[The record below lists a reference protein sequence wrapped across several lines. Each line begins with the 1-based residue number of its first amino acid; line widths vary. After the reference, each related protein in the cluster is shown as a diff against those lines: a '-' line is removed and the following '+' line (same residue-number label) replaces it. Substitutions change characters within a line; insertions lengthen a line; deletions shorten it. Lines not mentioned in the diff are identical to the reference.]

1 MMDGVILLQVKSNQ
15 DFYIKKLIDR
25 KESNMSTSIK
35 VKVLNRNTL
44 ELSEDAKAGDFIE
57 LDKIESLDT
66 GFITDLISKERE
78 TYVKKQ
84 INEELKKQAHSFELE
99 KQKLLAEQENK
110 LHKENQEKIDN
121 FNKKIAELTSNNK
134 IEIEKLNH
142 EHEKREAELQTKI
155 TSLNNDRDKDL
166 EIEKNKIEKNF
177 DEKIKANEEKYN
189 EELTKLKEIKTSLEE
204 KIKNFEENKKL
215 EIEKTIIDT
224 KAKEKEELEEK
235 HKKEIEEYKKIID
248 QLRRDKSALNSKN
261 IGEDLEV
268 WCDREINQYMQNGLS
283 NCTWYKDNKVIKNED
298 ESKGSKADFI
308 FKIYADENHKPEELL
323 TSVCLE
329 MKDENPDSVN
339 KKANKDYYSQLD
351 KNRIKKDCKYA
362 VLVSDLERDKPNDIP
377 IYKVLD
383 YQDMYVVRPEYMMTF
398 LNMLVS
404 LNTTFAKLTL
414 IKSREDEKF
423 KSLDEFSKEF
433 DALKK
438 TYLDSQLEKLEKD
451 ISALEKS
458 NETIFSASKN
468 ISDTIFKIRNSY
480 INQIQE
486 KLNKFSVKV
495 NREFNKTFKD

>member
-1 MMDGVILLQVKSNQ
+1 MSN
-15 DFYIKKLIDR
+15 
-25 KESNMSTSIK
+25 SIK

-44 ELSEDAKAGDFIE
+44 ELSEDAKKGDYIE

-66 GFITDLISKERE
+66 GFISDLISKEKDKYIKTE
-78 TYVKKQ
+78 IEKELDKQKK
-84 INEELKKQAHSFELE
+84 SFELE
-99 KQKLLAEQENK
+99 KQELLAKQELDLNRKYNEEVGKLKENLAELRSNNEIATNK
-110 LHKENQEKIDN
+110 LKSEYEGREKELKSQIDN
-121 FNKKIAELTSNNK
+121 LKNDKSKDIEL
-134 IEIEKLNH
+134 E
-142 EHEKREAELQTKI
+142 R
-155 TSLNNDRDKDL
+155 
-166 EIEKNKIEKNF
+166 NKIEKEFLNS
-177 DEKIKANEEKYN
+177 KS
-189 EELTKLKEIKTSLEE
+189 EL
-204 KIKNFEENKKL
+204 
-215 EIEKTIIDT
+215 D
-224 KAKEKEELEEK
+224 EK
-235 HKKEIEEYKKIID
+235 HKEEIDKLNKELIALQERLNNYEELKKAEIENNVTKAVEAEKERLNAEFKKADEEKQKIID
-248 QLRRDKSALNSKN
+248 QLKRDKSVLNSKN

-268 WCDREINQYMQNGLS
+268 WCDREVRQYMQNGLS

-298 ESKGSKADFI
+298 ENKGSKADFI
-308 FKIYADENHKPEELL
+308 FKIYASEKRNSEELL

-329 MKDENPDSVN
+329 MKDENPESTN
-339 KKANKDYYSQLD
+339 RKTNKDYYNQLD
-351 KNRIKKDCKYA
+351 KNRIKKNCKYA
-362 VLVSDLERDKPNDIP
+362 ILVSDLERDKPNDIP

-383 YQDMYVVRPEYMMTF
+383 YQNMYVVRPEYMMTF

-458 NETIFSASKN
+458 NETISTASKN

>member
-1 MMDGVILLQVKSNQ
+1 MSN
-15 DFYIKKLIDR
+15 
-25 KESNMSTSIK
+25 SIK

-44 ELSEDAKAGDFIE
+44 ELSEDAKKGDYIE

-66 GFITDLISKERE
+66 GFISDLISKEKDKYIKTE
-78 TYVKKQ
+78 IEKELDKQKK
-84 INEELKKQAHSFELE
+84 SFELE
-99 KQKLLAEQENK
+99 KQELLAKQELDLNRKYNEEVGKLKENLAELRSNNEIAANK
-110 LHKENQEKIDN
+110 LKSEYEGREKELKSQIDN
-121 FNKKIAELTSNNK
+121 LKNDKSKDIEL
-134 IEIEKLNH
+134 E
-142 EHEKREAELQTKI
+142 R
-155 TSLNNDRDKDL
+155 
-166 EIEKNKIEKNF
+166 NKIEKEFLNS
-177 DEKIKANEEKYN
+177 KS
-189 EELTKLKEIKTSLEE
+189 EL
-204 KIKNFEENKKL
+204 
-215 EIEKTIIDT
+215 D
-224 KAKEKEELEEK
+224 EK
-235 HKKEIEEYKKIID
+235 HKEEIDKLNKELIALQERLNNYEELKKAEIENNVTKAVEAEKERLNAEFKKADEEKQKIID
-248 QLRRDKSALNSKN
+248 QLKRDKSVLNSKN

-298 ESKGSKADFI
+298 ETKGSKADFI
-308 FKIYADENHKPEELL
+308 FKIYADESHKPEELL

-329 MKDENPDSVN
+329 MKDENPDSTN
-339 KKANKDYYSQLD
+339 KKSNKDYYSQLD

-362 VLVSDLERDKPNDIP
+362 VLVSDLERDKPNDVP
-377 IYKVLD
+377 IYKALE
-383 YQDMYVVRPEYMMTF
+383 YQNMYVVRPEYMMTF

-451 ISALEKS
+451 INSLEKS
-458 NETIFSASKN
+458 NETIFNASKN
-468 ISDTIFKIRNSY
+468 ISETIAKIRNGY

-486 KLNKFSVKV
+486 KLNKFQIKV

>member
-1 MMDGVILLQVKSNQ
+1 MSN
-15 DFYIKKLIDR
+15 
-25 KESNMSTSIK
+25 SIK

-44 ELSEDAKAGDFIE
+44 ELSEDAKKGDYIE

-66 GFITDLISKERE
+66 GFISDLISKEKDKYIKTE
-78 TYVKKQ
+78 IEKELDKQKK
-84 INEELKKQAHSFELE
+84 SFELE
-99 KQKLLAEQENK
+99 KQELLAKQELDLNRKYNEEVGKLKENLAELRSNNEIAANK
-110 LHKENQEKIDN
+110 LKSEYEGREKELKSQIDN
-121 FNKKIAELTSNNK
+121 LKNDKSKDIEL
-134 IEIEKLNH
+134 E
-142 EHEKREAELQTKI
+142 R
-155 TSLNNDRDKDL
+155 
-166 EIEKNKIEKNF
+166 NKIEKEFLNS
-177 DEKIKANEEKYN
+177 KS
-189 EELTKLKEIKTSLEE
+189 EL
-204 KIKNFEENKKL
+204 
-215 EIEKTIIDT
+215 D
-224 KAKEKEELEEK
+224 EK
-235 HKKEIEEYKKIID
+235 HKEEIDKLNKELIALQERLNNYEELKKAEIENNVTKAVEAEKERLNAEFKKADEEKQKIID
-248 QLRRDKSALNSKN
+248 QLKRDKSVLNSKN

-268 WCDREINQYMQNGLS
+268 WCDREVRQYMQNGLS

-351 KNRIKKDCKYA
+351 KNRFKKDFKYA

-383 YQDMYVVRPEYMMTF
+383 YQNMYVVRPEYMMTF

-458 NETIFSASKN
+458 NETISTASKN
-468 ISDTIFKIRNSY
+468 ISDTISKIRNGY

>member
-1 MMDGVILLQVKSNQ
+1 MSN
-15 DFYIKKLIDR
+15 
-25 KESNMSTSIK
+25 SIK

-66 GFITDLISKERE
+66 GFITDLISKEKD

-84 INEELKKQAHSFELE
+84 IEEELKKQANSFELE
-99 KQKLLAEQENK
+99 KQKLLVEQENK
-110 LHKENQEKIDN
+110 LTKENQEKIDN

-134 IEIEKLNH
+134 IEIEKLVH
-142 EHEKREAELQTKI
+142 EHEKREVELQTKI
-155 TSLNNDRDKDL
+155 TTLNNDRDKDL
-166 EIEKNKIEKNF
+166 EIEKNKIEKSFN
-177 DEKIKANEEKYN
+177 EKIKASEEKYN
-189 EELTKLKEIKTSLEE
+189 EELTKLKELKTSLEE
-204 KIKNFEENKKL
+204 KINNFEENKKL
-215 EIEKTIIDT
+215 EIEKAIIDT

-248 QLRRDKSALNSKN
+248 QLRRDKSVLNSKN

-268 WCDREINQYMQNGLS
+268 WCDREINQYMQNGLF

-298 ESKGSKADFI
+298 ETKGSKADFI

-329 MKDENPDSVN
+329 MKDENPESTN
-339 KKANKDYYSQLD
+339 KKTNKDYYAQLD
-351 KNRIKKDCKYA
+351 NNRKKKGTKYA
-362 VLVSDLERDKPNDIP
+362 LLVSDLERDKSNDLP
-377 IYKVLD
+377 IYKVIE
-383 YQDMYVVRPEYMMTF
+383 YKDMYVVRPEYMMTF

-451 ISALEKS
+451 INSLEKS
-458 NETIFSASKN
+458 NETIFNASKN
-468 ISDTIFKIRNSY
+468 ISDTIAKIRNGY

>member
-1 MMDGVILLQVKSNQ
+1 MSN
-15 DFYIKKLIDR
+15 
-25 KESNMSTSIK
+25 SIK

-44 ELSEDAKAGDFIE
+44 ELSEDAKKGDYIE

-66 GFITDLISKERE
+66 GFISDLISKEKDKYIKTE
-78 TYVKKQ
+78 IEKELDKQKK
-84 INEELKKQAHSFELE
+84 AFELE
-99 KQKLLAEQENK
+99 KQELLAKQELDLNRKYNEEVGKLKENLAELRSNNEIATNK
-110 LHKENQEKIDN
+110 LKSEYEGREKELKSQIDN
-121 FNKKIAELTSNNK
+121 LKNDKLKDIEL
-134 IEIEKLNH
+134 E
-142 EHEKREAELQTKI
+142 R
-155 TSLNNDRDKDL
+155 
-166 EIEKNKIEKNF
+166 NKIEKEFLNS
-177 DEKIKANEEKYN
+177 KS
-189 EELTKLKEIKTSLEE
+189 EL
-204 KIKNFEENKKL
+204 
-215 EIEKTIIDT
+215 D
-224 KAKEKEELEEK
+224 EK
-235 HKKEIEEYKKIID
+235 HKEEIDKLNKELIALQERLNNYEELKKAEIENNVTKAVEAEKERLNAEFKKADEEKQKIID
-248 QLRRDKSALNSKN
+248 QLKRDKSVLNSKN

-268 WCDREINQYMQNGLS
+268 WCDREVRQYMQNGLS

-298 ESKGSKADFI
+298 ENKGSKADFI
-308 FKIYADENHKPEELL
+308 FKIYASEKRNSEELL

-329 MKDENPDSVN
+329 MKDENPESTN
-339 KKANKDYYSQLD
+339 RKTNKDYYNQLD
-351 KNRIKKDCKYA
+351 KNRIKKNCKYA
-362 VLVSDLERDKPNDIP
+362 ILVSDLERDKPNDIP

-404 LNTTFAKLTL
+404 LNTTFARLTL
-414 IKSREDEKF
+414 IKSREDEEF
-423 KSLDEFSKEF
+423 KSRDEFSKEF
-433 DALKK
+433 EALKK

>member
-1 MMDGVILLQVKSNQ
+1 MSN
-15 DFYIKKLIDR
+15 
-25 KESNMSTSIK
+25 SIK

-44 ELSEDAKAGDFIE
+44 ELFEDAKAGDFIE

-66 GFITDLISKERE
+66 GFIADLISKEKDI
-78 TYVKKQ
+78 YVKKQ
-84 INEELKKQAHSFELE
+84 IEEELKKQVLFFELE
-99 KQKLLAEQENK
+99 KQKLLVEQENK
-110 LHKENQEKIDN
+110 LRKENQEKVDD

-134 IEIEKLNH
+134 IEIEKLIH
-142 EHEKREAELQTKI
+142 EHEKCEAELQTKI
-155 TSLNNDRDKDL
+155 TTLNNDRDKDL

-177 DEKIKANEEKYN
+177 DEKIKASEEKYN
-189 EELTKLKEIKTSLEE
+189 EELTKLRELKTSLEE

-283 NCTWYKDNKVIKNED
+283 NCTRYKDNKVIKNED
-298 ESKGSKADFI
+298 ETKGSKADFI
-308 FKIYADENHKPEELL
+308 FKIYADDNHKPEELL

-329 MKDENPDSVN
+329 MKDENPDSTN
-339 KKANKDYYSQLD
+339 KKSNKDYYSQLD

-362 VLVSDLERDKPNDIP
+362 VLVSDLERDKPNDVP
-377 IYKVLD
+377 IYKVLE
-383 YQDMYVVRPEYMMTF
+383 YQNMYVVRPEYMMTF

-433 DALKK
+433 EALKK

-451 ISALEKS
+451 INSLEKS
-458 NETIFSASKN
+458 NETIFNASKN
-468 ISDTIFKIRNSY
+468 ISDTIAKIRNGY

-486 KLNKFSVKV
+486 KLSRFKVKV
-495 NREFNKTFKD
+495 DREFSKTFKD

>member
-1 MMDGVILLQVKSNQ
+1 MKSVLR
-15 DFYIKKLIDR
+15 KKER
-25 KESNMSTSIK
+25 NMSNSIK

-66 GFITDLISKERE
+66 GFITDLISKEKD

-84 INEELKKQAHSFELE
+84 IEEELKKQAHSFALE
-99 KQKLLAEQENK
+99 KQKLLVEQENK
-110 LHKENQEKIDN
+110 LRKENQEKIDG

-134 IEIEKLNH
+134 IEIEKLVH
-142 EHEKREAELQTKI
+142 EHEKREVELQTKI
-155 TSLNNDRDKDL
+155 TTLNNDRDKDL

-177 DEKIKANEEKYN
+177 DEKNKACEEKYN
-189 EELTKLKEIKTSLEE
+189 EELTKLRELKTSLEE
-204 KIKNFEENKKL
+204 KIKNFEENKRL

-268 WCDREINQYMQNGLS
+268 WCDREINQYMQNGLF
-283 NCTWYKDNKVIKNED
+283 NCTRYKDNKVIKNED
-298 ESKGSKADFI
+298 ETKGSKADFI

-329 MKDENPDSVN
+329 MKDENPDSTN
-339 KKANKDYYSQLD
+339 KKSNKDYYSQLD

-362 VLVSDLERDKPNDIP
+362 VLVSDLERDKPNDVP
-377 IYKVLD
+377 IYKVLE
-383 YQDMYVVRPEYMMTF
+383 YQNMYVVRPEYMMTF

-451 ISALEKS
+451 INSLEKS
-458 NETIFSASKN
+458 NETISTASKN
-468 ISDTIFKIRNSY
+468 ISDTISKIRNGY

>member
-1 MMDGVILLQVKSNQ
+1 MSN
-15 DFYIKKLIDR
+15 
-25 KESNMSTSIK
+25 SIK

-66 GFITDLISKERE
+66 GFITDLISKEKD

-84 INEELKKQAHSFELE
+84 IEEELKKQAHSFELE
-99 KQKLLAEQENK
+99 KQKLLVEQENK
-110 LHKENQEKIDN
+110 LTKENQEKIDN
-121 FNKKIAELTSNNK
+121 FNKKIAELASNNK
-134 IEIEKLNH
+134 IEIEKLVH
-142 EHEKREAELQTKI
+142 EHEKREVELQTKI
-155 TSLNNDRDKDL
+155 TTLNNDRDKDL
-166 EIEKNKIEKNF
+166 EIEKNKIEKSF
-177 DEKIKANEEKYN
+177 GEKIKVSEEKYD
-189 EELTKLKEIKTSLEE
+189 EELTKLRELKTSLEE

-235 HKKEIEEYKKIID
+235 HKKEIEEYKKIVD

-298 ESKGSKADFI
+298 ETKGSKADFI
-308 FKIYADENHKPEELL
+308 FKIYSDENHKPEELL

-329 MKDENPDSVN
+329 MKDENPDSTN
-339 KKANKDYYSQLD
+339 KKSNKDYYSQLD

-377 IYKVLD
+377 IYKVLE
-383 YQDMYVVRPEYMMTF
+383 YQNMYVVRPEYMMTF

-433 DALKK
+433 EALKK

-451 ISALEKS
+451 INSLEKS
-458 NETIFSASKN
+458 NETIFNASKN
-468 ISDTIFKIRNSY
+468 ISDTIAKIRNGY

>member
-1 MMDGVILLQVKSNQ
+1 MSN
-15 DFYIKKLIDR
+15 
-25 KESNMSTSIK
+25 SIK

-66 GFITDLISKERE
+66 GFIADLISKEKE

-84 INEELKKQAHSFELE
+84 IDEELKKQAHSFELE

-155 TSLNNDRDKDL
+155 ASLNNDRDKDL

-189 EELTKLKEIKTSLEE
+189 EELTKLKELKTSLEE

-283 NCTWYKDNKVIKNED
+283 NCTWYK
-298 ESKGSKADFI
+298 
-308 FKIYADENHKPEELL
+308 
-323 TSVCLE
+323 
-329 MKDENPDSVN
+329 
-339 KKANKDYYSQLD
+339 
-351 KNRIKKDCKYA
+351 
-362 VLVSDLERDKPNDIP
+362 
-377 IYKVLD
+377 
-383 YQDMYVVRPEYMMTF
+383 
-398 LNMLVS
+398 
-404 LNTTFAKLTL
+404 
-414 IKSREDEKF
+414 
-423 KSLDEFSKEF
+423 
-433 DALKK
+433 
-438 TYLDSQLEKLEKD
+438 EKLLKTKTNQKVVKQ
-451 ISALEKS
+451 ILYLKFMLTKII
-458 NETIFSASKN
+458 NLKN
-468 ISDTIFKIRNSY
+468 Y
-480 INQIQE
+480 
-486 KLNKFSVKV
+486 
-495 NREFNKTFKD
+495 

>member
-1 MMDGVILLQVKSNQ
+1 MSN
-15 DFYIKKLIDR
+15 
-25 KESNMSTSIK
+25 SIK

-84 INEELKKQAHSFELE
+84 IDEELKKQAHFFELE

-134 IEIEKLNH
+134 IEIEKLIH
-142 EHEKREAELQTKI
+142 EHEKREVELQTKI
-155 TSLNNDRDKDL
+155 TTLNKDRDKDL

-177 DEKIKANEEKYN
+177 DEKIKASEEKYN
-189 EELTKLKEIKTSLEE
+189 EELTKLKELKTSLEE

-298 ESKGSKADFI
+298 ETKGSKADFI
-308 FKIYADENHKPEELL
+308 FKIYADESHKPEELL

-329 MKDENPDSVN
+329 MKDENPDSTN
-339 KKANKDYYSQLD
+339 KKSNKDYYSQLD

-362 VLVSDLERDKPNDIP
+362 VLVSDLERDKPNDVP
-377 IYKVLD
+377 IYKVLE
-383 YQDMYVVRPEYMMTF
+383 YQNMYVVRPEYMMTF

-451 ISALEKS
+451 INSLEKS
-458 NETIFSASKN
+458 NETIFNSQLEKLEKDINSLEKSNETIFNASKN
-468 ISDTIFKIRNSY
+468 ISETIAKIRNGY

-486 KLNKFSVKV
+486 KLNKFQIKV

>member
-1 MMDGVILLQVKSNQ
+1 
-15 DFYIKKLIDR
+15 
-25 KESNMSTSIK
+25 MSTSIK

-110 LHKENQEKIDN
+110 LHKENQEKINN

-329 MKDENPDSVN
+329 MKDENPDSI
-339 KKANKDYYSQLD
+339 KKKPSKEYYSQLD

-377 IYKVLD
+377 IFKVLG
-383 YQDMYVVRPEYMMTF
+383 YQDMYVVSPEYMMTF

-404 LNTTFAKLTL
+404 LNTTFARLTL
-414 IKSREDEKF
+414 IKSREDEEF
-423 KSLDEFSKEF
+423 KSRDEFSKEF
-433 DALKK
+433 EALKK

-451 ISALEKS
+451 VSALEKS

>member
-1 MMDGVILLQVKSNQ
+1 MSN
-15 DFYIKKLIDR
+15 
-25 KESNMSTSIK
+25 SIK

-44 ELSEDAKAGDFIE
+44 ELSEDAKKGDYIE

-66 GFITDLISKERE
+66 GFISDLISKEKDKYIKTE
-78 TYVKKQ
+78 IEKELDKQKK
-84 INEELKKQAHSFELE
+84 SFELE
-99 KQKLLAEQENK
+99 KQELLAKQELDLNRKYNEEVGKLKENLAELRSNNEIAANK
-110 LHKENQEKIDN
+110 LKSEYEGREKELKSQIDN
-121 FNKKIAELTSNNK
+121 LKNDKSKDIEL
-134 IEIEKLNH
+134 E
-142 EHEKREAELQTKI
+142 R
-155 TSLNNDRDKDL
+155 
-166 EIEKNKIEKNF
+166 NKIEKEFLNS
-177 DEKIKANEEKYN
+177 KS
-189 EELTKLKEIKTSLEE
+189 EL
-204 KIKNFEENKKL
+204 
-215 EIEKTIIDT
+215 D
-224 KAKEKEELEEK
+224 EK
-235 HKKEIEEYKKIID
+235 HKEEIDKLNKELIALQERLNNYEELKKAEIENNVTKAVEAEKERLNAEFKKADEEKQKIID

-351 KNRIKKDCKYA
+351 KNRFKKECKYA

-377 IYKVLD
+377 IYKVLE
-383 YQDMYVVRPEYMMTF
+383 YQNMYVVRPEYMMTF

-438 TYLDSQLEKLEKD
+438 TYLDSQLEKLGKD

-458 NETIFSASKN
+458 NETISTASKN
-468 ISDTIFKIRNSY
+468 ISDTISKIRNGY

>member
-1 MMDGVILLQVKSNQ
+1 MSN
-15 DFYIKKLIDR
+15 
-25 KESNMSTSIK
+25 SIK

-66 GFITDLISKERE
+66 GFITDLISKEKD

-84 INEELKKQAHSFELE
+84 IEEELKKQAHSFELE
-99 KQKLLAEQENK
+99 KQKLLVEQENK
-110 LHKENQEKIDN
+110 LTKENQGKIDN

-134 IEIEKLNH
+134 IEIEKLVH
-142 EHEKREAELQTKI
+142 EHEKREVELQTKI
-155 TSLNNDRDKDL
+155 TTLNNDRDKDL
-166 EIEKNKIEKNF
+166 EIEKNKIEKSF
-177 DEKIKANEEKYN
+177 GEKIKASEEKYD
-189 EELTKLKEIKTSLEE
+189 EELTKLRELKTSLEE

-329 MKDENPDSVN
+329 MKDENPDSI
-339 KKANKDYYSQLD
+339 KKKPSKEYYSQLD

-377 IYKVLD
+377 IYKVLN

-404 LNTTFAKLTL
+404 LNTTFARLTL
-414 IKSREDEKF
+414 IKSREDEEF
-423 KSLDEFSKEF
+423 KSRDEFSKEF
-433 DALKK
+433 EALKK

-468 ISDTIFKIRNSY
+468 ISDTIFKIRNGY

>member
-1 MMDGVILLQVKSNQ
+1 MSN
-15 DFYIKKLIDR
+15 
-25 KESNMSTSIK
+25 SIK

-66 GFITDLISKERE
+66 GFITDLISKEKD

-84 INEELKKQAHSFELE
+84 IEEELKKQAHSFELE
-99 KQKLLAEQENK
+99 KQKLLVEQENK
-110 LHKENQEKIDN
+110 LTKENQGKIDN

-134 IEIEKLNH
+134 IEIEKLVH
-142 EHEKREAELQTKI
+142 EHEKREVELQTKI
-155 TSLNNDRDKDL
+155 TTLNNDRDKDL
-166 EIEKNKIEKNF
+166 EIEKNKIEKSF
-177 DEKIKANEEKYN
+177 GEKIKASEEKYD
-189 EELTKLKEIKTSLEE
+189 EELTKLRELKTSLEE

-329 MKDENPDSVN
+329 MKDENPDSI
-339 KKANKDYYSQLD
+339 KKKPSKEYYSQLD

-377 IYKVLD
+377 IYKVLN

-404 LNTTFAKLTL
+404 LNTTFARLTL
-414 IKSREDEKF
+414 IKSREDEEF
-423 KSLDEFSKEF
+423 KSRDEFSKEF
-433 DALKK
+433 EALKK

-468 ISDTIFKIRNSY
+468 ISDTIFKIRNGY

-486 KLNKFSVKV
+486 KLNKFSAKV